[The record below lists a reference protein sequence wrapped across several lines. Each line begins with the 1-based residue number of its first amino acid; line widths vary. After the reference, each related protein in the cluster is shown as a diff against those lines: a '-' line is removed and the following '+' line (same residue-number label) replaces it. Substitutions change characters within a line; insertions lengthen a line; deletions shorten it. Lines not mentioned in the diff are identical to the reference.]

1 MKILMVGDTITI
13 ALSKPE
19 ARVVREA
26 LVLSADHEAG
36 STCHEIIRQITICL
50 DTAGSECWAPGGVR

>member
-1 MKILMVGDTITI
+1 MKILMVNDTITI

-26 LVLSADHEAG
+26 LVLSADHDAG
-36 STCHEIIRQITICL
+36 STCHEIIRQITTCL
-50 DTAGSECWAPGGVR
+50 DAAGSESWAPGDMR